1 MYKERFDRY
10 SLVFSLTCVR
20 CGVENPT
27 RQVQLVLPYR
37 AWWRANPVIKSPAC
51 TRCFVVLRAEDWIT
65 LILMLA
71 ASLATTRY
79 LSPWLLVLV
88 IRTHR
93 SLFNAVPDWV
103 ASQWFV
109 TAVVCT
115 VLISAS
121 WLFGH
126 YRDRFLRRQ
135 HLKVRITDYS
145 NDWVEMESDDHS
157 YSADLARHSQTF
169 S

>member
-1 MYKERFDRY
+1 MHKERFERY
-10 SLVFSLTCVR
+10 GLAFPTTSVR
-20 CGVENPT
+20 CGVENTT

-37 AWWRANPVIKSPAC
+37 AWWRANPVIKSPVC
-51 TRCFVVLRAEDWIT
+51 TRCFVVLWAEDWIT

-79 LSPWLLVLV
+79 LSPWLVALM
-88 IRTHR
+88 IRTYR
-93 SLFNAVPDWV
+93 SLLKAVPDWF
-103 ASQWFV
+103 ASQWFA

-126 YRDRFLRRQ
+126 FRDRFLRRQ

-145 NDWVEMESDDHS
+145 NDWVEIESDDDM
-157 YSADLARHSQTF
+157 YFVDLARHSQAF